1 MPPSAATASPTAA
14 GRLGAG
20 RGQRPGAIVA
30 KRKRRPVTPA
40 GAARVPVS
48 DPPVRPGLVSP
59 RRPVPRGIDRP
70 PYALDPS
77 GDPGRPTSS
86 PVRTPAEME
95 AMARTGALAAEILIR
110 ACERVA
116 PGVATD
122 SLDRFVHDAAVA
134 AGAYPSPLGYRGFPK
149 SVCTSVNEVIC
160 HGIPDSRKL
169 ADGDIVNID
178 VTVYREGVHGDT
190 SVTVMVGDT
199 DEHSRRLVTETRAAL
214 YAGIEAVR
222 PGAPVSDIG
231 RAIETHA
238 GRHGLGV
245 VREFIGHGVGTEFH
259 AGLQIPHYYDRFAD
273 TVLVEDM
280 TFTIEPMLT
289 LGAPQ
294 MEIWDDQWT
303 AVTRDGRR
311 TAQFEHTLACT
322 GGGAQ
327 ILTATPAG
335 ECAHDLLADALTL
348 T

>member
-1 MPPSAATASPTAA
+1 M
-14 GRLGAG
+14 
-20 RGQRPGAIVA
+20 A
-30 KRKRRPVTPA
+30 KRKRRPAVPA
-40 GAARVPVS
+40 GAARIPPS
-48 DPPVRPGLVSP
+48 DPPVRAGLVSP
-59 RRPVPRGIDRP
+59 RRSVPRGIDRP
-70 PYALDPS
+70 PYALAPS
-77 GDPGRPTSS
+77 GEPGRPTSS
-86 PVRTPAEME
+86 PVRTPAELE

-110 ACERVA
+110 ACERAA
-116 PGVATD
+116 PGVTTD

-160 HGIPDSRKL
+160 HGIPDSREL

-190 SVTVMVGDT
+190 SVTVMVGDA
-199 DEHSRRLVTETRAAL
+199 DEHSRRLVVETRAAL

-222 PGAPVSDIG
+222 PGAPVSAIG
-231 RAIETHA
+231 RAIETCA
-238 GRHGLGV
+238 GRSGLGV

-273 TVLVEDM
+273 TALADAM

-289 LGAPQ
+289 LGSP
-294 MEIWDDQWT
+294 EVVIWDDQWT

-311 TAQFEHTLACT
+311 TAQFEHTLACVD
-322 GGGAQ
+322 GGAQ

-335 ECAHDLLADALTL
+335 ECAHDMFLDVLTL
-348 T
+348 P